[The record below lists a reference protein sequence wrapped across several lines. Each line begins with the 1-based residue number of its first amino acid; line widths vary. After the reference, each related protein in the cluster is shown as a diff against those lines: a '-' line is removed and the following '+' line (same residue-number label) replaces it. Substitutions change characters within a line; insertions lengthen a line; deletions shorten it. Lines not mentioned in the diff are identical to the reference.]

1 MTDSTKFLR
10 DSVHGNLSLSEFE
23 VELMDSPQIQRLRR
37 IKQLGFIS
45 LVYPGANHSRLE
57 HSIGTMFL
65 GSKLADHLELSDY
78 EKRLV
83 RTAALLHDAGHGPFS
98 HVSEAVLD
106 VKHEE
111 LTAKVIND
119 TSLNDIITKEFD
131 PKEIID
137 IINGK
142 GYLGPIVSGELDV
155 DRMDYLI
162 RDSHYTGVAYG
173 VIDVDRII
181 ANLKLKQ
188 YLILDVKGVQA
199 AEEALVARYQMYPS
213 VYQHHTTRIVNAM
226 FRRCLKRVIDED
238 IVNSEDM
245 YKYDDSDIVCM
256 CRNVDETESKN
267 HTFIKDI
274 ITRLDNRN
282 LLKGICSTRLNE
294 FETPQEIFEIEKK
307 TLEKCEEDI
316 SEDMGI
322 DRDYVILNIPE
333 YPRFDEMKTQVAF
346 GDKLFHLNEI
356 SSIVKALQSARFNYP
371 DICLYIPKEDKSK
384 FTHFK
389 LDNYIDLPERSENKF
404 DTVHVEQSKLFE

>member
-1 MTDSTKFLR
+1 MADSTKFLR
-10 DSVHGNLSLSEFE
+10 DSVHGNLPLSEFE
-23 VELMDSPQIQRLRR
+23 VEVMDSPQIQRLRR

-45 LVYPGANHSRLE
+45 LIYPGANHSRFE

-65 GSKLADHLELSDY
+65 GSKLADHLELSEYD
-78 EKRLV
+78 KNLV
-83 RTAALLHDAGHGPFS
+83 RIAALLHDVGHGPFS

-111 LTAKVIND
+111 LTAKVIED
-119 TSLNDIITKEFD
+119 TSLNDVITKEFD

-142 GYLGPIVSGELDV
+142 GPLGPIVSGELDV

-188 YLILDVKGVQA
+188 YLILDIKGVQA

-226 FRRCLKRVIDED
+226 FRRCLKRVFKEE
-238 IVNSEDM
+238 IVSSKDM

-256 CRNVDETESKN
+256 CRNVDEENSKN
-267 HTFIKDI
+267 NAFIKDM

-282 LLKGICSTRLNE
+282 LLKSICSIRLNE
-294 FETPQEIFEIEKK
+294 FEDPQEIFKIEKK
-307 TLEKCEEDI
+307 ALDKCEEDI
-316 SEDMGI
+316 SEDMEI
-322 DRDYVILNIPE
+322 DKDYVILNIPE
-333 YPRFDEMKTQVAF
+333 YPRFDEMKTQVALE
-346 GDKLFHLNEI
+346 DRLFHLSEI
-356 SSIVKALQSARFNYP
+356 SSIVRALQSARFNYS
-371 DICLYIPKEDKSK
+371 DICLYIPKEEKEK
-384 FTHFK
+384 LKHFK
-389 LDNYIDLPERSENKF
+389 LDNYLDLPERSEDKF
-404 DTVHVEQSKLFE
+404 DTVHVEQSKLFD

>member
-1 MTDSTKFLR
+1 MANSTKFIR
-10 DSVHGNLSLSEFE
+10 DSVHGNLSLNEFE
-23 VELMDSPQIQRLRR
+23 VTVMDSPQIQRLRR

-45 LVYPGANHSRLE
+45 LIYPGANHSRLE

-78 EKRLV
+78 EKNLV
-83 RTAALLHDAGHGPFS
+83 RIAALLHDAGHGPFS

-111 LTAKVIND
+111 LTAKVIED

-131 PKEIID
+131 TKEIID

-142 GYLGPIVSGELDV
+142 GHLGPIVSGELDV

-181 ANLKLKQ
+181 ANLKLNQ
-188 YLILDVKGVQA
+188 YLILDIKGVQA

-226 FRRCLKRVIDED
+226 FRRCLRRIIEED
-238 IVNSEDM
+238 IVSSEDM

-256 CRNVDETESKN
+256 CRNVNEKESKN
-267 HTFIKDI
+267 HAFIKDI

-282 LLKGICSTRLNE
+282 LLKRICSTRLNE

-316 SEDMGI
+316 SEDMQI

-346 GDKLFHLNEI
+346 GDRLFHLNEI
-356 SSIVKALQSARFNYP
+356 SSIVNALQSARFNYP
-371 DICLYIPKEDKSK
+371 DICLYIPKEDKHK
-384 FTHFK
+384 FNHFR
-389 LDNYIDLPERSENKF
+389 LDDYIDLPVRAVNKF
-404 DTVHVEQSKLFE
+404 DTVHVQQSKLFD

>member
-1 MTDSTKFLR
+1 MDDSTKFIR

-23 VELMDSPQIQRLRR
+23 VEVMDSPQIQRLRR
-37 IKQLGFIS
+37 INQLGFIS
-45 LVYPGANHSRLE
+45 LVYPGANHSRFE

-78 EKRLV
+78 EKNLV
-83 RTAALLHDAGHGPFS
+83 RIAALLHDAGHGPFS

-111 LTAKVIND
+111 LTAKVIKD
-119 TSLNDIITKEFD
+119 TSLKDIITEEFD

-142 GYLGPIVSGELDV
+142 GHLGPIISGELDV

-188 YLILDVKGVQA
+188 YLILDIKGVQA

-213 VYQHHTTRIVNAM
+213 VYQHHTTRILNAM
-226 FRRCLKRVIDED
+226 FRRCLKRVFEENI
-238 IVNSEDM
+238 INSENM
-245 YKYDDSDIVCM
+245 YKYDDSDLICK
-256 CRNVDETESKN
+256 CRNVDENESKN
-267 HTFIKDI
+267 HAFIKDI

-282 LLKGICSTRLNE
+282 LLKSVCSIRLNE
-294 FETPQEIFEIEKK
+294 FETPQEIFEIKK
-307 TLEKCEEDI
+307 KILEKSEEEI
-316 SEDMGI
+316 SESMGI
-322 DRDYVILNIPE
+322 DRNYVILNMPE
-333 YPRFDEMKTQVAF
+333 YPRFDEMKTQVAVE
-346 GDKLFHLNEI
+346 DKLFHLNEI

-371 DICLYIPKEDKSK
+371 DICLYIPKEDKDK
-384 FTHFK
+384 FKNFK
-389 LDNYIDLPERSENKF
+389 LDDYLDLPERSENKF
-404 DTVHVEQSKLFE
+404 DTVHLEQSRLFE